1 MAIYLVRHTPTILP
15 KTVCY
20 GQLDVELQK
29 PYSLL
34 FDAILEQLPTQI
46 NTIYSSPLIRCKEL
60 ANFIA
65 KKNNTTNLN
74 FDDRLKE
81 LSFGDW
87 EGKAWDIIPPKEL
100 NPWMEDF
107 VNIAV
112 PNGESFKDL
121 YSRSIAFFQTITNTT
136 NNVVVISHA
145 GVIRSVLCYLNNK
158 SLVDAF
164 SFKCDFGE
172 VIRI

>member
-20 GQLDVELQK
+20 GQLDVGLQT

-34 FDAILEQLPTQI
+34 FDAVLKQLPTQI
-46 NTIYSSPLIRCKEL
+46 NTIYSSPLIRCKLL

-65 KKNNTTNLN
+65 KKNNAAKLN

-81 LSFGDW
+81 LHFGDW
-87 EGKAWDIIPPKEL
+87 EGKSWDALPPNEL

-107 VNIAV
+107 VNISV
-112 PNGESFKDL
+112 PNGECFKDL
-121 YSRSIAFFQTITNTT
+121 YSRSVAFFQTITN
-136 NNVVVISHA
+136 NNNTIIISHA
-145 GVIRSVLCYLNNK
+145 GVIRSILCYLNNK
-158 SLVDAF
+158 PLVDAF

-172 VIRI
+172 VIGI